1 MIWTVEQIAGITGGS
16 LNGRGGVQVRGIST
30 DTRTLKPGDLFV
42 ALRGGNFD
50 GHEFI
55 EQAIRA
61 GAAACLSGESV
72 VGHEV
77 PVVLVSD
84 TLRALGD
91 LAAYLRKEFDGPVV
105 AITGTS
111 GKTTTK
117 EMVAAILA
125 TTGRGHKTAGNYNN
139 LIGLPL
145 TLFGVKQE
153 HQWLVLEM
161 GMSSRGEIARLSE
174 IAAPTIGLITN
185 VGEGHLDSLGG
196 VEGVARAKG
205 ELFAAIPAGGTAV
218 VNCDDARVMQL
229 PVANGVKRITYG
241 MDLESLD
248 VTVRVLEE
256 DANGSRIEL
265 STEAGTVDLRLE
277 APGVHQVRNAVA
289 AAAVGTALNV
299 SLEKI
304 SRGLEAFR
312 PASGRMEPCTLGN
325 DILLLDDTYNANPLS
340 MRAALE
346 TLKNLAAGDGRFALL
361 GDMLELGE
369 DAAEL
374 HREIGEVAA
383 GCVDALVSLGAHA
396 EEVAKAAI
404 GAGLDTK
411 RVFVARDHAEAVD
424 KLQGW
429 LKKGSRIL
437 VKGSRGMQMEQACG
451 LLKERLGNGEA
462 D

>member
-125 TTGRGHKTAGNYNN
+125 TTGRGHKTAGNCNN

-325 DILLLDDTYNANPLS
+325 DILPRAMGASHCSAICSSWGKTPPSCIGRSGKLRPGAS
-340 MRAALE
+340 MRWCHSGHMPKRLPRRQSAPGSIPNGCLWPGI
-346 TLKNLAAGDGRFALL
+346 TLRRSTSSRDG
-361 GDMLELGE
+361 
-369 DAAEL
+369 
-374 HREIGEVAA
+374 
-383 GCVDALVSLGAHA
+383 
-396 EEVAKAAI
+396 
-404 GAGLDTK
+404 
-411 RVFVARDHAEAVD
+411 
-424 KLQGW
+424 
-429 LKKGSRIL
+429 
-437 VKGSRGMQMEQACG
+437 
-451 LLKERLGNGEA
+451 
-462 D
+462 